1 MKKFLG
7 LVVGMIVILVG
18 IILVKTYSVPDI
30 QPAAEAVESSHQPL
44 DSAAEHLAQAISF
57 ATISH
62 HPAMMDTETFDHFHN
77 WLGKT
82 YPTVFSTLEVDT
94 FGTHS
99 LLLKWSGK
107 SANQPIL
114 FMAHQDVVPIDQ
126 NANWEYPAFGNLV
139 QGDYIYGRGALDDK
153 GALIS
158 IFEAMEALAKN
169 KFIPEHDV
177 YFAFGQDEEIGGKNG
192 AQLIAQHFEKL
203 GLRFRLVLD
212 EGGIISEGIIPGLE
226 QSVALIGTAEKGY
239 ISLDVETHF
248 EGGHSSMPQD
258 TNAITL
264 AADVINALRNHPFES
279 RLCGS
284 MEGFLE
290 YLGPHFSFTTRM
302 AAANRWAFEGVI
314 INAYSA
320 KPSGAALVHTTCT
333 PTITRAGI
341 KDNVIPMRA
350 LVTFNSRILPGET
363 EETVIAHYEKALS
376 GLPVKI
382 TVHDDFSENPSPIS
396 DHKAPEFLE
405 FANVVKRNYPDCLV
419 APYLVLG
426 ATDGRYMTDVSD
438 HVYRFLPF
446 RFKGDDLA
454 RLHGVNERVSVNDFE
469 NAIVFYMDAISSLSN

>member
-1 MKKFLG
+1 MKRFLG
-7 LVVGMIVILVG
+7 LLLGVVAILVV

-30 QPAAEAVESSHQPL
+30 QPVANSGESTHQPL
-44 DSAAEHLAQAISF
+44 DSAAEHLAKAISF

-62 HPAMMDTETFDHFHN
+62 HPAMMDTETFDNFHA
-77 WLGKT
+77 WLGQT
-82 YPTVFSTLEVDT
+82 YPTVFSTLQVDT

-99 LLLKWSGK
+99 LLLKWTGK
-107 SANQPIL
+107 SADQPIL
-114 FMAHQDVVPIDQ
+114 FMAHQDVVPIDET
-126 NANWEYPAFGNLV
+126 ANWEHPAFGDIV
-139 QGDYIYGRGALDDK
+139 RGDYIYGRGALDDK

-158 IFEAMEALAKN
+158 IFEAMEALAQKG
-169 KFIPEHDV
+169 FDPENDV

-192 AQLIAQHFEKL
+192 AQLIAQHFEKE
-203 GLRFRLVLD
+203 GIRFRVVLD
-212 EGGIISEGIIPGLE
+212 EGGIISEGIIPGLD
-226 QSVALIGTAEKGY
+226 QSVALIGTSEKGY
-239 ISLDVETHF
+239 ISLDVEAHY
-248 EGGHSSMPQD
+248 EGGHSSMPRD

-264 AADVINALRNHPFES
+264 AADVINALRAQPFES

-341 KDNVIPMRA
+341 KDNVIPMRS

-363 EETVIAHYEKALS
+363 EETVIAHYEEALS

-382 TVHDDFSENPSPIS
+382 TVHDDFAENPSPIS

-405 FANVVKRNYPDCLV
+405 FAGIVKRNYADCLV
-419 APYLVLG
+419 SPYLVLG
-426 ATDGRYMTDVSD
+426 ATDGRYMTGVSD
-438 HVYRFLPF
+438 NVYRFLPF
-446 RFKGDDLA
+446 RFNGEDLS
-454 RLHGVNERVSVNDFE
+454 RLHGVNERVSVSDFE
-469 NAIVFYMDAISSLSN
+469 KAIVFYMDAISSLSN